1 VDEQAARNRSKLG
14 DYAAREI
21 ILGIRPE
28 DFEDASLESDTPSDR
43 RLRVTVDLTEPL
55 GSEVLVHF
63 ATGATRIVSSATAA
77 DAGEDAGVSL
87 VDEED
92 EGPSDRLVARVS
104 PRSRIADGSE
114 VELAVDTSRLY
125 FFDPETREAI

>member
-1 VDEQAARNRSKLG
+1 M
-14 DYAAREI
+14 
-21 ILGIRPE
+21 
-28 DFEDASLESDTPSDR
+28 
-43 RLRVTVDLTEPL
+43 TVDLTEPL